1 MKHSKIKLLWTL
13 PQNIIGFIGYIIFR
27 KGYKYKYNDAFI
39 IEVPNKYGSVSL
51 GNFIFVSYATD
62 EETIKHEYGH
72 TLQSKKLGWLY
83 LFIIGI
89 PSIIWA
95 SCFEGYRKKHNIS
108 YYAFYTERWANKLGG
123 VQN

>member
-1 MKHSKIKLLWTL
+1 MIIWTL
-13 PQNIIGFIGYIIFR
+13 PQQIIGFIGYLIFR
-27 KGYKYKYNDAFI
+27 KGYKFKYNNALI

-51 GNFIFVSYATD
+51 GNFIFVSDATD

-72 TLQSKKLGWLY
+72 TLQSYRLGWLY

-95 SCFEGYRKKHNIS
+95 AFFEGYRQKRGVS
-108 YYAFYTERWANKLGG
+108 YYAFYTERWANELGG
-123 VQN
+123 VNA

>member
-1 MKHSKIKLLWTL
+1 MIMILWTL
-13 PQNIIGFIGYIIFR
+13 PQNIIGFIGYMIFR
-27 KGYKYKYNDAFI
+27 KGYKYKYNGAFI

-51 GNFIFVSYATD
+51 GNFIFVSNATG

>member
-1 MKHSKIKLLWTL
+1 MKHSKMKLLWTL
-13 PQNIIGFIGYIIFR
+13 PQNIIGFIGYMIFR

-51 GNFIFVSYATD
+51 GNFIFVSNVTD

-123 VQN
+123 VKN

>member
-1 MKHSKIKLLWTL
+1 MKLLWTL
-13 PQNIIGFIGYIIFR
+13 PQNIIGFIGFLIFR

-39 IEVPNKYGSVSL
+39 IEVKNKYGSISL
-51 GNFIFVSYATD
+51 GNFIFVPNATD

>member
-1 MKHSKIKLLWTL
+1 MKLLWTL
-13 PQNIIGFIGYIIFR
+13 PQNIIGFIGYMIFR
-27 KGYKYKYNDAFI
+27 KGYKYKYNDAFV

-51 GNFIFVSYATD
+51 GNFIFVSSATD
-62 EETIKHEYGH
+62 ETTIKHEYGH

-123 VQN
+123 IEN